1 MLMKKVLAIDDQK
14 EILLFI
20 KGTLKHYAPDV
31 DLISVQDGKMGLKI
45 AEKELPD
52 AILLD
57 IMMPIMDGYEVCKK
71 LKSNPKTN
79 HIPVL
84 MLSGVKKDTESRV
97 KGLEAGADAF
107 LSKPIDP
114 PELAAQVNV
123 MLRIKAAEDELRDE
137 NKNLEALVEVRTK
150 QMLENELKFK
160 TIVENAEGIIF
171 LLNTDGLFL
180 MAEGKKRDQISVEKG
195 NVLGKSAFEIYKDY
209 PEVIKSIRL
218 ALRGEMSSC
227 LLDVS
232 DLSFDIWFSPHHD
245 SNKKIIGVIGVAVD
259 ITEMKVAEKRIQLA
273 LEKAQESD
281 RLKSAFLS
289 TMSHELRTP
298 LNAIIGFSEI
308 LDGNLEIDDIDEMS
322 SIIHNNGCNL
332 LEMVENIFDITLI
345 ESGEITIIREEFLFS
360 DFLEEL
366 YIEIKEE
373 AAKLNKKHLDLIL
386 PIITDDEKPKIY
398 TDQRKLKQI
407 LLNLIK
413 NALKFT
419 HDGSIEIV
427 FEHEIAND
435 GSKLLKFDI
444 IDTGIG
450 IEPEKFDFIF
460 EAFRQADDS
469 KLRKYGGA
477 GIGLSVAKKLTEL
490 IDGKLWAESK
500 LNQGSTFSLKIP
512 CANKANIK
520 SKNTPIDIELLKK
533 SFAGNLVLIAEDDI
547 SSYLLL
553 KYLLKKVNIKTVWAK
568 NGTEAYEFCSTVPSI
583 KLVLMDLRMPDMT
596 GYEATRKIKSQFP
609 TMPVIA
615 QTVQALYGEREK
627 AMQVGCDDFV
637 TKPINKEKLYN
648 LLKEHLN

>member
-1 MLMKKVLAIDDQK
+1 MRKVLAIDDQK
-14 EILLFI
+14 QILIFI
-20 KGTLKHYAPDV
+20 KGTLKHYVPEV
-31 DLISVQDGKMGLKI
+31 DFISAQSGEVGLKM
-45 AEKELPD
+45 AEDELPD

-57 IMMPIMDGYEVCKK
+57 IMMPIMDGYEVCRQ
-71 LKSNPKTN
+71 LKSNPKTK
-79 HIPVL
+79 HIPVI

-97 KGLEAGADAF
+97 KGLGAGADAF

-123 MLRIKAAEDELRDE
+123 MLRIKAAEDELRKE
-137 NKNLEALVEVRTK
+137 NKNLEELVEIRTK

-160 TIVENAEGIIF
+160 AIVENAEGVIF
-171 LLNTDGLFL
+171 LLDTASVFV
-180 MAEGKKRDQISVEKG
+180 MVEGKKCSEFTLVNSDVI
-195 NVLGKSAFEIYKDY
+195 GKPAFEIYEKI
-209 PEVIKSIRL
+209 PEAIKSIKL
-218 ALRGEMSSC
+218 ALKGEMSSC
-227 LLDVS
+227 LIDGNKLIFDV
-232 DLSFDIWFSPHHD
+232 WFSPHYD
-245 SNKKIIGVIGVAVD
+245 SNNDIIGVIGVAVD
-259 ITEMKVAEKRIQLA
+259 ITEMKEAEKRTQLA

-308 LDGNLEIDDIDEMS
+308 LDGNLEAKEINEMS
-322 SIIHNNGCNL
+322 AIINNNGASL

-345 ESGEITIIREEFLFS
+345 ESGEITIVREEFLFNE
-360 DFLEEL
+360 FLLDL
-366 YIEIKEE
+366 YVAIKEE
-373 AAKLNKKHLDLIL
+373 AAKMNKNHLDLIL
-386 PIITDDEKPKIY
+386 PLITENEKFNVY

-419 HDGSIEIV
+419 QIGNIELV
-427 FEHEIAND
+427 FEREILKNGEAF
-435 GSKLLKFDI
+435 LKFKI

-460 EAFRQADDS
+460 EAFRQADDT

-477 GIGLSVAKKLTEL
+477 GIGLSVAKKLAEL
-490 IDGKLWAESK
+490 IDGRLWAESEVN
-500 LNQGSTFSLKIP
+500 LGSTFFLNVPCLNKAIPKIKKSAVDLDSLK
-512 CANKANIK
+512 KAVGG
-520 SKNTPIDIELLKK
+520 S
-533 SFAGNLVLIAEDDI
+533 LVLIAEDDI

-553 KYLLKKVNIKTVWAK
+553 KHLLKAANIKTVWAK
-568 NGTEAYEFCSTVPSI
+568 NGTEAYEFCMTVPSI

-596 GYEATRKIKSQFP
+596 GYESTRKIKNKLP
-609 TMPVIA
+609 KLPVIA

-627 AMQVGCDDFV
+627 AIQVGCDDFI

-648 LLKEHLN
+648 LLEEYLK

>member
-1 MLMKKVLAIDDQK
+1 MRKVLAIDDQK
-14 EILLFI
+14 QILIFI

-31 DLISVQDGKMGLKI
+31 EFIGAQDGKFGLEI

-57 IMMPIMDGYEVCKK
+57 IIMPKMDGYEVCKK
-71 LKSNPKTN
+71 LKSNPKTK
-79 HIPVL
+79 HIPVI

-97 KGLEAGADAF
+97 KGLSAGADAF

-171 LLNTDGLFL
+171 LLNTDGIFM
-180 MAEGKKRDQISVEKG
+180 MAEGKKKAEIIVDGGEVIGQSV
-195 NVLGKSAFEIYKDY
+195 FEIYKDN
-209 PEVIKSIRL
+209 PEVIKSVRL
-218 ALRGEMSSC
+218 ALKGEMSSC
-227 LLDVS
+227 LVETRN
-232 DLSFDIWFSPHHD
+232 LSLDIWFSPHFD
-245 SNKKIIGVIGVAVD
+245 SNNQTVGVIGVAVD
-259 ITEMKVAEKRIQLA
+259 ITEIKVAEKRSQEA

-308 LDGNLEIDDIDEMS
+308 LNGNLEIDEIDEMS
-322 SIIHNNGCNL
+322 SIIHNNGSNL

-345 ESGEITIIREEFLFS
+345 ESGEITITKSEFLFS
-360 DFLEEL
+360 EFLKEL

-386 PIITDDEKPKIY
+386 PIITDDEKYKVF

-427 FEHEIAND
+427 FEHEIANE
-435 GSKLLKFDI
+435 GNELLKFDI

-460 EAFRQADDS
+460 EAFRQADDT

-490 IDGKLWAESK
+490 IDGKLWADSK
-500 LNQGSTFSLKIP
+500 LNQGSTFSFKIP
-512 CANKANIK
+512 CSDKAIK
-520 SKNTPIDIELLKK
+520 KQQKAPVDISLLKK
-533 SFAGNLVLIAEDDI
+533 SIGGNLILIAEDDI

-553 KYLLKKVNIKTVWAK
+553 KYLLKIVDIKTVWAK
-568 NGTEAYEFCSTVPSI
+568 NGTEAYEFCTTVPSI

-596 GYEATRKIKSQFP
+596 GYEATRKIKRRFP
-609 TMPVIA
+609 NLPVIA

-627 AMQVGCDDFV
+627 AIQVGCDDFV

-648 LLKEHLN
+648 LLVEYLN